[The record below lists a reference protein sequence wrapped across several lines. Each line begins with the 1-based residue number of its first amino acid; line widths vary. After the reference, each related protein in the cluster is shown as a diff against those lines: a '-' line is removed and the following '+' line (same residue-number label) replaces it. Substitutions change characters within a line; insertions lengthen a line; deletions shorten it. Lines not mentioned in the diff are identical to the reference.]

1 MSELQAARV
10 ADWCQGTLR
19 RGNAR
24 AEFTGVTIDSRQ
36 VGAGE
41 LFVAIAGPRHDG
53 HEHVGSAAAAGATGA
68 VVRRGFALPV
78 GLPDAFCL
86 VEADDTTRALGAIAA
101 GHRAL
106 YRGPLVAITGSNGK
120 TSTKEMCAAILSVR
134 APCLKTA
141 GNLNNEYGLPLTLL
155 RRKPEHACVVV
166 ELGMNHRG
174 EIARLAAIA
183 QPTVGVL
190 GNVGTAHIE
199 HLGSRE
205 AIAEE
210 KGDLLA
216 ALPASGVAV
225 ANADDPLASAQA
237 GRSRARALRF
247 GLAAGADVR
256 GSDVRAL
263 PAGYAFRLRAPQGET
278 ELVVAGLAETAVQ
291 NALAACAGA
300 LASGAPLADLAP
312 GLAAYAPVRG
322 RLQPLSLEHDVL
334 VVDDTYNAN
343 PQSMEVALRALAQPR
358 GERGPIRRIAVLGD
372 MGELGK
378 ESEGAHRAAGALAA
392 RLGIDLLF
400 AVGAHAGEVAEAARA
415 GGLPGA
421 RVHALADAE
430 RAAEAVLAVLLPRD
444 RVLVK
449 GSRSMRMER
458 VVDRIAQAHGG
469 RRAEAGDSH

>member
-1 MSELQAARV
+1 MSELVAASV
-10 ADWCQGTLR
+10 AAWCGGNLR
-19 RGNAR
+19 GDPRAQFRG
-24 AEFTGVTIDSRQ
+24 VSIDSRN
-36 VGAGE
+36 VAAGE

-53 HEHVGSAAAAGATGA
+53 HDHVAAAAAAGAAGA
-68 VVRRGFALPV
+68 VVRRGFALPAP
-78 GLPDAFCL
+78 LPVAFCAIE
-86 VEADDTTRALGAIAA
+86 VDDTTRALGAIAA

-106 YRGPLVAITGSNGK
+106 FRGAVVAITGSNGK
-120 TSTKEMCAAILSVR
+120 TSTKEMCAAILAVR

-155 RRKPEHACVVV
+155 KREPRHASVVV

-183 QPTVGVL
+183 KPTVGVL
-190 GNVGTAHIE
+190 CNVGTAHIE

-216 ALPASGVAV
+216 ALPPTGVAV
-225 ANADDPLASAQA
+225 ANADDPLADAQA
-237 GRSRARALRF
+237 ARSPAPALRF
-247 GLAAGADVR
+247 GLSARADVR
-256 GSDVRAL
+256 GHDVREL

-278 ELVVAGLAETAVQ
+278 RLEVAGLAETSVQ

-300 LASGAPLADLAP
+300 LGAGAALADLAP
-312 GLAAYAPVRG
+312 GLTAYAPVRG
-322 RLQPLSLEHDVL
+322 RLQPLALPGDLV

-358 GERGPIRRIAVLGD
+358 GDGPVRRIAVLGD
-372 MGELGK
+372 MGELGG
-378 ESEGAHRAAGALAA
+378 ESERAHRAAGALAA

-400 AVGAHAGEVAEAARA
+400 AVGAHASEVAEAARA
-415 GGLPGA
+415 GGLANA
-421 RVHALADAE
+421 RIHVEADAE
-430 RAAEAVLAVLLPRD
+430 RAADAVLAVLLPRD

-458 VVDRIAQAHGG
+458 VVDRIAAAHGAP
-469 RRAEAGDSH
+469 RAEAGESH